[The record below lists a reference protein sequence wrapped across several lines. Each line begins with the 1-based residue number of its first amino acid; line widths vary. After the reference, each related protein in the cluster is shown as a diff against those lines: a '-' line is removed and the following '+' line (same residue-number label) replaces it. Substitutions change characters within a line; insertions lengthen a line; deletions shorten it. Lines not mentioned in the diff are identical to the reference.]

1 MKNRLGVLI
10 CALAPLIAMQPSLAQ
25 EDQGGMEPL
34 EAPDAEAPSPLADP
48 YEPDPGDPDPFA
60 SEARLAKRQG
70 RSIPPTIDG

>member
-34 EAPDAEAPSPLADP
+34 EAPDAEAPSPLAAP
-48 YEPDPGDPDPFA
+48 MSPTPAILTRSRPRT
-60 SEARLAKRQG
+60 RLAKRQG
-70 RSIPPTIDG
+70 R